1 MLFPLLQTEE
11 RATVS
16 CSVNQD
22 IHIYIMCF
30 LLLLLLNGEKGL
42 DERKTVKLEKNQL
55 ESGSFFNR
63 KKTSCRHLCHCY
75 NFYFFGLLFYVC

>member
-22 IHIYIMCF
+22 IHI
-30 LLLLLLNGEKGL
+30 LLLNGEKGL
-42 DERKTVKLEKNQL
+42 DERK
-55 ESGSFFNR
+55 
-63 KKTSCRHLCHCY
+63 
-75 NFYFFGLLFYVC
+75 

>member
-30 LLLLLLNGEKGL
+30 LLLLLNGEKGL

-55 ESGSFFNR
+55 ESGSFLIE
-63 KKTSCRHLCHCY
+63 KK
-75 NFYFFGLLFYVC
+75 NFLSPFMSLL